1 MVFTE
6 QDGKFLNYQGFIPF
20 LIKGFNEQQTLI
32 ESQQTEIEML
42 QKIISTQEIDLI
54 ELKTLRKEFT
64 ALQELVYKCCGA
76 PKGSQMNTS
85 EGQQT
90 PQEKAI
96 LYQNTPNPFSSNT
109 EIVCNLPETA
119 KNATLYIYN
128 LQGVELKSYPII
140 QTGLNTITVTG
151 SELTAGMY
159 LYSLV
164 VDNEIVDTKRM
175 ILTK

>member
-1 MVFTE
+1 
-6 QDGKFLNYQGFIPF
+6 
-20 LIKGFNEQQTLI
+20 
-32 ESQQTEIEML
+32 
-42 QKIISTQEIDLI
+42 
-54 ELKTLRKEFT
+54 
-64 ALQELVYKCCGA
+64 LQEMVYKCCGA
-76 PKGSQMNTS
+76 PKNSQMNTS
-85 EGQQT
+85 EEKQLL
-90 PQEKAI
+90 QEKAI

-128 LQGVELKSYPII
+128 LQGVELKSYPIT